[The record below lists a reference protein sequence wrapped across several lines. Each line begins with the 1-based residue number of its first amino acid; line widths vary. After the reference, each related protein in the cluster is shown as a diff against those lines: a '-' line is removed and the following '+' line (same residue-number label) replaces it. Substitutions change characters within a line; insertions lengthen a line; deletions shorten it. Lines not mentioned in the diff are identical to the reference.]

1 MTVKYHANNVENEV
15 EAISDCDNRVKP
27 KKCLLGFSASPLAIF
42 RTCSQVHIH
51 GQWMLP
57 SLMRSFVGHSSIR
70 ELCPP
75 ANLIYESRGKKTE
88 KGEVLHLSRCYTHT
102 RPYTK
107 KLLDTDTFTQ
117 KPLHGEA
124 FTNRSFYSEKL
135 LQTEAFTH
143 RSFYTNGRFYT
154 QKLFHRQAFARRN
167 FAHERFYTQKLS
179 HREAFA
185 QTSFYSQV
193 FVSQSSVYAEQ
204 LLHTEALTQRGSERP
219 LHREAFTHRNFTNR
233 HLYTHRCLYT
243 EHRSFCTQTP
253 LHKAAF
259 IHKRFYTSHRGL
271 YTQKLL
277 RTEAF
282 AQKLEKLLHRE
293 ASAQSMFFYAVTF
306 THKLLHTDAITHSFC
321 TQMPLRIEACS

>member
-143 RSFYTNGRFYT
+143 RKLLHKRAVLHAEAFSQTSLCAKELCARTILHTEAFTQRSLCADQLLLTGFCFTEQRLRRTAFTHRSFDTERIREAFTQRSVYT
-154 QKLFHRQAFARRN
+154 QKL
-167 FAHERFYTQKLS
+167 Y
-179 HREAFA
+179 
-185 QTSFYSQV
+185 
-193 FVSQSSVYAEQ
+193 
-204 LLHTEALTQRGSERP
+204 
-219 LHREAFTHRNFTNR
+219 
-233 HLYTHRCLYT
+233 
-243 EHRSFCTQTP
+243 TQTP
-253 LHKAAF
+253 LH
-259 IHKRFYTSHRGL
+259 TQMLVHR
-271 YTQKLL
+271 TQK
-277 RTEAF
+277 F
-282 AQKLEKLLHRE
+282 
-293 ASAQSMFFYAVTF
+293 
-306 THKLLHTDAITHSFC
+306 LHTDAFTQSSFY
-321 TQMPLRIEACS
+321 TQTLLHVT